1 MTTANAT
8 VTAHRLQ
15 IWALVLPGTIAVAL
29 SMTVGEPTFDW
40 RFAIS
45 GAHYLLS
52 GHLSVYADMPQV
64 QMGPLSLL
72 LAGVLPGPVY
82 LVAMCA
88 LLPLMLW
95 MMTLPCPPSNR
106 TYGLA
111 LTGGLLLAWPWAV
124 FAVQG
129 HGDDALV
136 MVGVVAMVLGCKSGR
151 EAWVIAGFLV
161 AIAGKPTAI
170 LFLPLAFVL
179 SRRAGILA
187 AVGGGMLWAPF
198 VLANVPGFLAAGRG
212 QGKISSFSV
221 PDLLGGVP
229 YGAFP
234 AWVRPAQLIGG
245 AALCIFLARRSGPAA
260 AVAGVFA
267 LRVLL
272 EPATWNYYSTAV
284 IAAAILL
291 DLNFYRRMPWGT
303 LLAFVSF
310 IVAFNTPA
318 GMVPGVVRIV
328 SLTGVLILSFA
339 RRSSRTVHGAEPIRP
354 PDTVQPVGTSSTTRT
369 DS

>member
-1 MTTANAT
+1 MTSANVAVST
-8 VTAHRLQ
+8 HRLR
-15 IWALVLPGTIAVAL
+15 IWAFILPGTIAVAMAL
-29 SMTVGEPTFDW
+29 GVGAPTFDW

-95 MMTLPCPPSNR
+95 MMTLLYPPSNR

-111 LTGGLLLAWPWAV
+111 LTGGLFLAWPWAV

-136 MVGVVAMVLGCKSGR
+136 MVGVVAMVLGCKSHR
-151 EAWVIAGFLV
+151 DALVIGGFLV
-161 AIAGKPTAI
+161 AIAAKPTAI
-170 LFLPLAFVL
+170 LFLPLAFVF
-179 SRRAGILA
+179 SRRAGIA
-187 AVGGGMLWAPF
+187 AALGGAMLWAPF

-272 EPATWNYYSTAV
+272 EPATWNYYLTAV

-291 DLNFYRRMPWGT
+291 DLDSHRRVPWGT
-303 LLAFVSF
+303 TLAFVSF

-318 GMVPGVVRIV
+318 AMVPGVIRIV

-339 RRSSRTVHGAEPIRP
+339 RRSSRPIHGAEPIRP
-354 PDTVQPVGTSSTTRT
+354 IDMIQPASSSSITRT
-369 DS
+369 EP